1 MNLASCPSIL
11 FNAIPKSA
19 SSYITDMLVKGLR
32 AHRIFI
38 SVGIFPNDLI
48 LFREIQTFA
57 GGGQVAQQHL
67 QPSRENVAY
76 LRHFN
81 VPPVLHVRDPRAVV
95 VSWTHHLRQAE
106 GGLNELFWYYP
117 AICPPPEFL
126 THSLAWQLD
135 WCLENHL
142 PYFVQWLMEWCA
154 AIEHDGL
161 RVLCTRFED
170 FVTDRQGFFSRLLQH
185 YAIAPAAF
193 DDPAEPPGA
202 GHLFRNGRC
211 DEWRDVLDATQRR
224 RATDAMPT
232 QLFDRFG
239 WMP

>member
-1 MNLASCPSIL
+1 VSAVCPSIL

-32 AHRIFI
+32 ARRIFI

-48 LFREIQTFA
+48 LFPQIQTFA

-67 QPSRENVAY
+67 QPSRENLAY

-81 VPPVLHVRDPRAVV
+81 VPPVLHVRDPRAVI
-95 VSWTHHLRQAE
+95 VSWTHHLRAAE

-117 AICPPPEFL
+117 AICPSAEFV
-126 THSLAWQLD
+126 TRSLPWQLD

-142 PYFVQWLMEWCA
+142 PHFVQWLTDWCA
-154 AIEHDGL
+154 ALERGVL
-161 RVLCTRFED
+161 QVLCTRFED
-170 FVTDRQGFFSRLLQH
+170 FVADRPGFFARLLQH
-185 YAIAPAAF
+185 FAIPQDAFADPMEAPT
-193 DDPAEPPGA
+193 A
-202 GHLFRNGRC
+202 GHLFRSGRC
-211 DEWRDVLDATQRR
+211 DEWREVLDATQRR
-224 RATDAMPT
+224 RATDAMPA

-239 WMP
+239 WTP